1 MGGGAGWG
9 RAAGG
14 GGLNGGLVGWL
25 GWTRN
30 RIDGERGEGPRGGGS
45 GMVGRGQCCLLVG
58 WAGWGRA
65 VRGDSSGTK
74 KKGSARLGS
83 MAEALKTRQA
93 ERRKGLSS
101 KALSATDVAAVKGS
115 MEKRMT
121 EGQRKHMDGLKKKQ

>member
-1 MGGGAGWG
+1 M
-9 RAAGG
+9 
-14 GGLNGGLVGWL
+14 
-25 GWTRN
+25 
-30 RIDGERGEGPRGGGS
+30 
-45 GMVGRGQCCLLVG
+45 
-58 WAGWGRA
+58 
-65 VRGDSSGTK
+65 RGDSSGTK

-121 EGQRKHMDGLKKKQ
+121 VGQRKHMDGLKKAVRRRRRNLPTMLLHTATNG